1 MERKLITFDS
11 FIRGTIVI
19 AGIVI
24 LILLVNRLSAVL
36 LPFFIAWLI
45 AYMIYPIVTFFQ
57 YKLHFKSRMLSIMCT
72 LILVVAV
79 ISGIIYLIV
88 PPIVQEI
95 GRFDRLIEF
104 YIQKGFMTKGS
115 VPRLISD
122 FIQSN
127 LDMTTVQKFLRSD
140 SITNAIKE
148 GIPKLWQLLSDS
160 ISYLFSIIASIII
173 LLYLIFILKD
183 YEMMADGW
191 EKLLPVK
198 YRGIITGIV
207 SDVKQGMNQYFRG
220 QALVALCV
228 GILFSIGFTIIDFP
242 LAIGLGLLIGALNMV
257 PYLHALGLIP
267 AVLLSILKAADT
279 GQNFWI
285 ILASAFAVFAVV
297 QIIEDTII
305 VPKIMG
311 KITGL
316 NPAVILLSLSIWG
329 SLMGILGMIIALPMT
344 TIMLSYYKRYILKQ
358 GELQPDSRGE
368 DKK

>member
-11 FIRGTIVI
+11 FIRGAITI
-19 AGIVI
+19 AGFII
-24 LILLVNRLSAVL
+24 LFLLVNRLSGVL

-57 YKLHFKSRMLSIMCT
+57 YKLHFKSRMLSIFLT
-72 LILVVAV
+72 LILLLAV
-79 ISGIIYLIV
+79 IVGIIYLIV
-88 PPIVQEI
+88 PPMLDEVS
-95 GRFDRLIEF
+95 RFDKLIEY

-127 LDMTTVQKFLRSD
+127 LDMTTIQKFLRSD
-140 SITNAIKE
+140 TLTNAIKE

-173 LLYLIFILKD
+173 ILYLIFILKD
-183 YEMMADGW
+183 YEMMSDGW
-191 EKLLPVK
+191 EKLLPSK
-198 YRGIITGIV
+198 YRGIITDIV

-220 QALVALCV
+220 QAMVALCV
-228 GILFSIGFTIIDFP
+228 GILFSIGFSIIHFP

-279 GQNFWI
+279 GQNFWVV
-285 ILASAFAVFAVV
+285 LASAFAVFVVV
-297 QIIEDTII
+297 QIIEDGII

-329 SLMGILGMIIALPMT
+329 SLMGIIGMIIALPMT

-358 GELQPDSRGE
+358 SNLEPN
-368 DKK
+368 KKE